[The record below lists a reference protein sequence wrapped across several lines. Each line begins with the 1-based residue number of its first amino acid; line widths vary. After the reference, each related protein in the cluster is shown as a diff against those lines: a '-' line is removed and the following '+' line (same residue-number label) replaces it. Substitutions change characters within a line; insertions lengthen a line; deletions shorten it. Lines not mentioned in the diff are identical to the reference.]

1 MPKFLKENWFGLLSV
16 LLSFFILTLLI
27 ISGGINNFIVQ
38 AKNIDVRFLILAF
51 VGIIF
56 YCLFDTCVLFCLV
69 KMRYKVCN
77 FFSCL
82 KACLISLFY
91 SAITPLSIGGQ
102 PMQVMYLNKKSD
114 IKIGDASLFV
124 IIKMLLYQIATII
137 YAIIG
142 FFLSKNFMNKRITGM
157 VFLGFFLNIIF
168 VLSVIVICLK
178 KEWAVKLVSCIID
191 LLSRIK
197 IFGIKD
203 KKAVLKKMTDQ
214 IDLFNA
220 SGRIIYQKKF
230 DLVLIFLLN
239 IIELTFYYF
248 ISGFVFKSFGINYA
262 IHEVIFMI
270 SLIYMTTSF
279 VPIPGASGATEGVFY
294 IFFKSYFSRQTVLPI
309 IFVWRLISYYFLI
322 LLGGLVI
329 IFDMIKRD

>member
-16 LLSFFILTLLI
+16 LLSFFILGLLI
-27 ISGGINNFIVQ
+27 ITGGIDDFIVQ
-38 AKNIDVRFLILAF
+38 TEHMDIKFLILAF

-69 KMRYKVCN
+69 KTRYKVCN
-77 FFSCL
+77 FFLCL
-82 KACLISLFY
+82 KACLIGLFY

-124 IIKMLLYQIATII
+124 IIKMLLYQIAMII
-137 YAIIG
+137 YAVVG
-142 FFLSKNFMNKRITGM
+142 FFLCKNFMNRQITGM

-178 KEWAVKLVSCIID
+178 KEWAVKLVSRIIN
-191 LLSRIK
+191 LLSKIK

-203 KKAVLKKMTDQ
+203 KEAVLKKMTDQ

-220 SGRIIYQKKF
+220 SGKIIYQKKF
-230 DLVLIFLLN
+230 DLILIFWLN
-239 IIELTFYYF
+239 IIELTFYYL
-248 ISGFVFKSFGINYA
+248 ISGFVFRSFGINYA
-262 IHEVIFMI
+262 IHEIIFMT

-294 IFFKSYFSRQTVLPI
+294 IFFKGCFSKQTVLPI
-309 IFVWRLISYYFLI
+309 IFVWRFISYYFLI
-322 LLGGLVI
+322 LVGGLVI
-329 IFDMIKRD
+329 IFDMIRHD